1 MTKVAVHRE
10 RWPGEHRVALV
21 PDVVPRLT
29 DAGCEVVIE
38 TGAGEASHF
47 PDAAYVER
55 GCRVAADLGEL
66 LEGAD
71 VVLTVE
77 PPTEDELDR
86 LPQGA
91 ALIGMLGGRSD
102 PGVLAALAGRR
113 ITAFSLELVPRIGRA
128 QEMDALSSQATV
140 AGYQAALLAAT
151 RLPRFFPM
159 LVTAAGTIPPARV
172 LVLGAGVA
180 GLQAIATC
188 RRLGAAVSAYDVR
201 AETKEEVESLGA
213 HFVQLELTAEQGSGG
228 YAREQSEDFLT
239 EQHRLLGEHVSAA
252 DAVIST
258 AAVPGRPAPRLV
270 TTEMVEAMRPG
281 SVVLDLAADSG
292 GNCELS
298 VSGEEIV
305 HGGVVVYGAHG
316 LPSDMPTHAS
326 QLYARNVSALLL
338 SMVREGRWVPDFDD
352 EVVAATC
359 VTRDGAVVGE
369 LTDAPASEPRI
380 RGIDDPT
387 VKYGRD
393 MSAHARKEGHGA

>member
-29 DAGCEVVIE
+29 GAGCEVFIE
-38 TGAGEASHF
+38 AGAGEAAHF
-47 PDAAYVER
+47 PDELYIGR
-55 GCRVAADLGEL
+55 GCHIATGLNEL

-71 VVLTVE
+71 AVLTVE
-77 PPTEDELDR
+77 PPVEDELHR
-86 LPQGA
+86 LPERSS
-91 ALIGMLGGRSD
+91 LIGMLGGGSD
-102 PGVLAALAGRR
+102 HELLAALARRR

-180 GLQAIATC
+180 GLQAIATS

-201 AETKEEVESLGA
+201 TATKEEVESLGA
-213 HFVQLELTAEQGSGG
+213 HFVELDLEAEEGSGG
-228 YAREQSEDFLT
+228 YATEQSEGFVT
-239 EQHRLLGEHVSAA
+239 EQHRLLAEHVGAA
-252 DAVIST
+252 DAVITT
-258 AAVPGRPAPRLV
+258 AAVPGRPAPVLV

-298 VSGEEIV
+298 VSGKEV
-305 HGGVVVYGAHG
+305 LHGGVVVYGAHG
-316 LPSDMPTHAS
+316 LPSDVATHAS

-338 SMVREGRWVPDFDD
+338 SMVRDGAWSPDFED
-352 EVVAATC
+352 EVLAATC

-369 LTDAPASEPRI
+369 PTASPAIEPRV

-393 MSAHARKEGHGA
+393 LSAHVRRGGREA